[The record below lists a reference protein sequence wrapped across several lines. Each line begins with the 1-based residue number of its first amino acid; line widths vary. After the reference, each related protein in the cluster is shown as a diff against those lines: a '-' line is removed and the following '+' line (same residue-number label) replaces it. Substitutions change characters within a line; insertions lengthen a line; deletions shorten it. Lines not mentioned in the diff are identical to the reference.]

1 MMSFYG
7 NAPDPHEG
15 GCMNLYEYVGEQI
28 RELRTKHGG
37 PSGMSQEALAQKLGV
52 ATNTIS
58 RWETAT
64 YHPTLEDLE
73 RLAKFFGVSI
83 LSFLPNEDPDTS
95 ARTAEVTALLRAT
108 KDLDDD
114 DLAELRQY
122 AEFRRARHQ
131 LENITRR
138 RRGRPKAK

>member
-1 MMSFYG
+1 
-7 NAPDPHEG
+7 
-15 GCMNLYEYVGEQI
+15 MNLYEYVGERI

-37 PSGMSQEALAQKLGV
+37 QGGMSQEALAQKLDV

-73 RLAKFFGVSI
+73 RLATFFGVSI
-83 LSFLPNEDPDTS
+83 LSFLPNEDSDSS
-95 ARTAEVTALLRAT
+95 ARSEEVTALLRAA
-108 KDLDDD
+108 KDLDAD

-131 LENITRR
+131 LENVTRR
-138 RRGRPKAK
+138 RRGRPRAK